1 MEIVINV
8 DGDKFQEI
16 VDKELGAF
24 SKEELH
30 ELCRKGILTCLN
42 DNDRIKELF
51 TRKTNGYY
59 DQYQA
64 NEILRD
70 AAKTVNFDEL
80 FGEVKEKIIDYVKNN
95 YESLVKQIVFD
106 SFINGLS
113 RHICDND
120 EFKCK
125 LSAEV
130 WQQTQP
136 HN

>member
-8 DGDKFQEI
+8 DNNKFQEVI
-16 VDKELGAF
+16 NKELEAF

-42 DNDRIKELF
+42 NNDSIKELF
-51 TRKTNGYY
+51 TRQSQSYY
-59 DQYQA
+59 DNYQA

-80 FGEVKEKIIDYVKNN
+80 FNEVKEKIIDYVKNN
-95 YESLVKQIVFD
+95 YNELVKEIVFD
-106 SFINGLS
+106 AFIKGLS
-113 RHICDND
+113 SNVCNSS
-120 EFKCK
+120 EFRNKV
-125 LSAEV
+125 STEI
-130 WQQTQP
+130 WDQTQN